1 MERYTIAD
9 FNRDFPND
17 DACLE
22 WLKNHLYPNGIFC
35 SKCGQVT
42 KHHKIAT
49 RRSYSCDVCGRHVHP
64 TSGTIFEK
72 STTPL
77 KLWFHAIYLMS
88 STRCGISAKQIER
101 ETGVTYKTAWR
112 MFHEIRS
119 LLQEDSKPTSGEFE
133 LDETYI
139 GGKSPGKRG
148 RGAEGKTPVF
158 GIAERNG
165 KVTAVATDNI
175 KSSTLLPIIKERVLP
190 KSMVY
195 TDEYL
200 IYDGLKKQGYNHQR
214 VHHASKVWVTGSA
227 HTNTIEGFWSV
238 LKRGIN
244 GVYHA
249 VSQKHLQSYINEYAF
264 RYNHRGDET
273 PMFKTVLYQI
283 SSG

>member
-1 MERYTIAD
+1 MERYTIVD

-35 SKCGQVT
+35 QKCGQVT

-49 RRSYSCDVCGRHVHP
+49 RRSYSCDVCGHHVHP
-64 TSGTIFEK
+64 TVGTIFEK

-112 MFHEIRS
+112 MFHQIRS
-119 LLQEDSKPTSGEFE
+119 LLQEDNEPTSGEVE
-133 LDETYI
+133 IDETYI
-139 GGKSPGKRG
+139 GSRKPGKRG
-148 RGAEGKTPVF
+148 RGAEGKTTVF
-158 GIAERNG
+158 GIAQRKGNI
-165 KVTAVATDNI
+165 TALITPDI
-175 KSSTLLPIIKERVLP
+175 KSSTLYPVIKKYVLP
-190 KSMVY
+190 DSMIY
-195 TDEYL
+195 TDEFQAYRS
-200 IYDGLKKQGYNHQR
+200 LKKHGYNHKR
-214 VHHASKVWVTGSA
+214 VHHASKVFVQGNA

-238 LKRGIN
+238 LKRGID

-249 VSQKHLQSYINEYAF
+249 VSQKYLQDYINEYSF
-264 RYNHRGDET
+264 RYNHRGDEK
-273 PMFKTVLYQI
+273 PMFKTVLSQI
-283 SSG
+283 TTS